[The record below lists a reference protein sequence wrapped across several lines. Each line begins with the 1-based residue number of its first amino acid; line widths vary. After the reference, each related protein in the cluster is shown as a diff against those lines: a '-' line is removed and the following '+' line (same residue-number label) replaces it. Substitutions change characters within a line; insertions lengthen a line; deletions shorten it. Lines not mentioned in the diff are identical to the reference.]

1 MYQLVLTNTCK
12 STYTSSER
20 LTKREKIDMK
30 MNMNQQLTFGM
41 RKLLHEWL
49 RKQCLSQKKNECV
62 CVCIFMTK
70 AHTYFT
76 KIYLENKDFTF
87 NSTVR
92 QSMDGS
98 LER

>member
-1 MYQLVLTNTCK
+1 MYRLVLTNTCK

-20 LTKREKIDMK
+20 LTIKERENWYENEHEPTINIWHEK
-30 MNMNQQLTFGM
+30 LTAWM
-41 RKLLHEWL
+41 IEKAMLITE
-49 RKQCLSQKKNECV
+49 KNECV
-62 CVCIFMTK
+62 CLFMTK

>member
-1 MYQLVLTNTCK
+1 MYRLVLTNTCK

-20 LTKREKIDMK
+20 LIKREKIDMK

-41 RKLLHEWL
+41 RNLLHEWL
-49 RKQCLSQKKNECV
+49 RKQCLSQKKMNECV
-62 CVCIFMTK
+62 CLFMRK